1 MLACLHVQSMSPGL
15 KRARQ
20 PFLVKNAVTGVILG
34 AFTVGVYAYSMQAVK
49 QEEFE
54 DLDDK
59 AKQMGYVR
67 ENQKKEESDLRVL
80 SKDEEMKVMQSAL
93 DNVVNRKPWCVFS
106 LLFVGYLL
114 TQSPDYYTQFI

>member
-1 MLACLHVQSMSPGL
+1 MSPGL

-93 DNVVNRKPWCVFS
+93 DNVVNRKPWCVS
-106 LLFVGYLL
+106 SPLFIVYLL
-114 TQSPDYYTQFI
+114 IQCPDNCTRFI